1 MSITDPISSVV
12 AKPSKFPFLSCPA
25 AALTPSIVIRRRRT
39 CTRSGSRTSPAFAC
53 RRHSYSASLGFSA
66 VVPCLVRRH
75 AAEAGGKGVRWRA
88 ARGAAVA
95 AAGRKRGRS
104 GPRVPPGRRSRRV
117 ARADF
122 KRLRRPRRGPWPPTS
137 AEARSRS
144 RPRPTSGVEPSESG
158 GGGGGTAARDAS
170 PRAARW
176 VRESCL
182 LRVGRAVAA
191 AATRHTRQSGGAVA
205 ARRGVTAGQLTQRWW
220 LRGGCG
226 GESRQ

>member
-1 MSITDPISSVV
+1 MFQVCSLFSFFVFFVMSITDPISSVV

-75 AAEAGGKGVRWRA
+75 AAEASGKGVRWRA

-104 GPRVPPGRRSRRV
+104 GPRVPPRSAESPRGPCRCQRSRRMS
-117 ARADF
+117 
-122 KRLRRPRRGPWPPTS
+122 RRPRGPRQPTS
-137 AEARSRS
+137 AEVRSRS

-158 GGGGGTAARDAS
+158 GEGGGTDARDAS

-176 VRESCL
+176 VREL
-182 LRVGRAVAA
+182 LVEGWKGGGGGGTRGRA
-191 AATRHTRQSGGAVA
+191 A
-205 ARRGVTAGQLTQRWW
+205 ARWRRVEA
-220 LRGGCG
+220 
-226 GESRQ
+226 